1 MPRVPVLSRCA
12 LLVTLAA
19 ASGCSVTRRQADLL
33 VQGDVPATDT
43 RGRRLAPSARRAVGE
58 TLARQVTVGFSCRSD
73 ESCDPKV
80 SAAPIA
86 SKLGRPPAP
95 EQIAAEMAPRRPAS
109 EAARQDVRRAYDE
122 SVRTR
127 YRLYADYLFGQLRG
141 ADWVQI
147 TPVRGDAAAQRYSGA
162 RIDDGLRESMREIAD
177 HYSALEWARFERT
190 WNTAAARAPAARPS
204 QAGAPAPADPAPD
217 SPGPDASGAPP
228 PAPTPAREAV
238 IEEVPQP
245 PPAKAPA
252 PAPAPAPAAAAPVAT
267 DAPCRRSCS
276 LDYRSCLAGC
286 RTRPIAG
293 GEYDDCAEA
302 CERSVTTCRAACT
315 PSARR

>member
-12 LLVTLAA
+12 LLVILAA
-19 ASGCSVTRRQADLL
+19 ASGCSITRRQVDLV

-58 TLARQVTVGFSCRSD
+58 TLARQVTVGFSCRTD
-73 ESCDPKV
+73 EACDPKV
-80 SAAPIA
+80 SAAPITK
-86 SKLGRPPAP
+86 KLGRPPAP

-109 EAARQDVRRAYDE
+109 EAARQEVRRAYDE

-127 YRLYADYLFGQLRG
+127 YRLYAEYLFGQLKG
-141 ADWVQI
+141 ADWVEI
-147 TPVRGDAAAQRYSGA
+147 APVRGDARAQRYSGA
-162 RIDDGLRESMREIAD
+162 RVDDGLRESMRELAD

-190 WNTAAARAPAARPS
+190 WSTAAARGAAARPGRP
-204 QAGAPAPADPAPD
+204 AAPAPAEPAAD
-217 SPGPDASGAPP
+217 STGPEASDTPP
-228 PAPTPAREAV
+228 PAPTPVRETV
-238 IEEVPQP
+238 VEEVPQP
-245 PPAKAPA
+245 PPARAPA
-252 PAPAPAPAAAAPVAT
+252 PAPSPAAATPVAS

-293 GEYDDCAEA
+293 GEYDACAET
-302 CERSVTTCRAACT
+302 CEHTVTTCRAACT